1 MAANE
6 ARFSKELMYL
16 VSLNGADRLHLGCQ
30 DEGVSSVI
38 ATGVSIGHGPV
49 VLAEGI
55 ELSVTPG
62 KVIGLVGQNG
72 AGKTTLLRT
81 LAGMQEPIAGTI
93 RRSPATTTVGY
104 LDQQIEVAHPDETIG
119 EWLGRRTGVSSAT
132 VLMETSAGALATGDP
147 LGDKYADYLDAWL
160 SLGGADF
167 DDRVPVALADVGLDP
182 AKGTDTA
189 LLTLSGGQRARV
201 GLAALL
207 LARFDVFCLDEPTND
222 LDLIGLA
229 QLERFV
235 REVKQRP
242 AAIVVVSHDR
252 TFLETV
258 TTDVLEI
265 DGNERR
271 AQLFGGGFGSFLE
284 ERELAKRHAREAF
297 EEYQQRH
304 GDLMGRA
311 QTTREWADKGLK
323 SSRSELRKKGMDPD
337 KIGRKFK
344 VDASEKQAAK
354 AARLEKQADRL
365 DEVVEPRKV
374 WNLEYSIGVASR
386 SGSVVASLVNAVVE
400 RGSFRLGPVRLELN
414 YGDRVA
420 VVGPNGSGKST
431 LLALLL
437 GQLQPSAG
445 TVHMGSG
452 VVVGELD
459 QSRVPVSGDLTIVD
473 AFLNWYPGTTI
484 ADTRTLLAK
493 FGLSGDDVQ
502 RPARLLSPG
511 ERTRAT
517 LARFQHEG
525 VNLLVLDEPTNHLDL
540 PAIEQLEQAL
550 ANYPGTLL
558 LVSHDRQLLESV
570 TVNRRW
576 EVTNG
581 AVVETLV

>member
-1 MAANE
+1 VA
-6 ARFSKELMYL
+6 FLIF
-16 VSLNGADRLHLGCQ
+16 VSSVVNVRCQ
-30 DEGVSSVI
+30 YRGVSSVI
-38 ATGVSIGHGPV
+38 AAGVSIGHGPV

-55 ELSVTPG
+55 ELSVSPG

-81 LAGMQEPIAGTI
+81 LAGLQEPTSGTI
-93 RRSPATTTVGY
+93 RRSPSTTSVGY
-104 LDQQIEVAHPDETIG
+104 LDQQIEVVHVDETIG
-119 EWLGRRTGVSSAT
+119 QWLARRTGVAEATKAMEASA
-132 VLMETSAGALATGDP
+132 AALATGDP
-147 LGDKYADYLDAWL
+147 LGDMYADNLETWL

-167 DDRVPVALADVGLDP
+167 EDRVPAALADVRLDTS
-182 AKGTDTA
+182 KGTDTA

-201 GLAALL
+201 GLAALM

-222 LDLIGLA
+222 LDLVGLA

-252 TFLETV
+252 AFLETV

-271 AQLFGGGFGSFLE
+271 ARLFGGGFASFLE
-284 ERELAKRHAREAF
+284 ERELARRHAREAY
-297 EEYQQRH
+297 EDYQQRH

-323 SSRSELRKKGMDPD
+323 SSRAELRKKGMDPD

-354 AARLEKQADRL
+354 AARLEKQAERI

-374 WNLEYSIGVASR
+374 WNLEYSIGAVPR
-386 SGSVVASLVNAVVE
+386 SGAVVVSMTNAVVE
-400 RGSFRLGPVRLELN
+400 RGTFRLGPVRLELN

-420 VVGPNGSGKST
+420 VVGPNGSGKTT

-437 GQLQPSAG
+437 GQLKPSEG
-445 TVHMGSG
+445 SVHFGSG

-473 AFLNWYPGTTI
+473 AFLNWYPGSTV

-550 ANYPGTLL
+550 ENYPGTLL
-558 LVSHDRQLLESV
+558 LVSHDRRLLEAV
-570 TVNRRW
+570 KVNRRW
-576 EVTNG
+576 QVSNGQVTD
-581 AVVETLV
+581 ELS